1 MEKVK
6 VGLCCLLMDANHY
19 GEMVKPQIN
28 QLILSFILSTKAQ
41 NGRFEKFPTMTYQM
55 WKKKVYE

>member
-1 MEKVK
+1 
-6 VGLCCLLMDANHY
+6 MDANHY

-41 NGRFEKFPTMTYQM
+41 NGRFEKFPT
-55 WKKKVYE
+55 